1 MTRPS
6 VEQWE
11 VRQMM
16 LNKLESAPESLK
28 FSKSDHIALDKVGA
42 MGQKLHEISGE
53 LTMYADEWDRSRA
66 MEDLKATSEQYNSI
80 DPASD
85 PQAPL
90 KALISDTARFLASAS
105 VLNPEQ
111 SSRFFENFSQ
121 NSVGVFSDPR
131 SGDSLR
137 GGHFPKEMI
146 MEASQK
152 LTMGMGNVSSRMMI
166 EKAGNGLRQASSINA
181 EANLPRSAFEIANNR
196 SFDQEMSQKKDPFSH
211 LRGREIAIERN
222 QESKAAPSAPMEPK

>member
-1 MTRPS
+1 MARPS

-16 LNKLESAPESLK
+16 LNKLEAAPESLK
-28 FSKSDHIALDKVGA
+28 FSKSDHVNIDKLGE

-53 LTMYADEWDRSRA
+53 LTMYADEWDRSGA
-66 MEDLKATSEQYNSI
+66 LEDLKATSEQYNSV
-80 DPASD
+80 DPAND

-90 KALISDTARFLASAS
+90 KALIADTARFLASAS
-105 VLNPEQ
+105 VLSPDQ

-121 NSVGVFSDPR
+121 NSAGVFSDPR
-131 SGDSLR
+131 AGDSLR
-137 GGHFPKEMI
+137 KGRFPKEMI
-146 MEASQK
+146 TEASQR
-152 LTMGMGNVSSRMMI
+152 LTMGMGSVSTRMMI
-166 EKAGNGLRQASSINA
+166 EKAGNGLRQASSMNA

-196 SFDQEMSQKKDPFSH
+196 SFDHEMALKKDPFSH

-222 QESKAAPSAPMEPK
+222 QESEPSSLAPKEPK